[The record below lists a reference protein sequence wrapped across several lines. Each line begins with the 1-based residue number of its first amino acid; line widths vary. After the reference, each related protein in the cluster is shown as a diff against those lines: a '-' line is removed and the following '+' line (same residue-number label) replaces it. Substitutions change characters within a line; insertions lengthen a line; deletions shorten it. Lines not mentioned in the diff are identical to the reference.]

1 MKTRHLVL
9 AVALLAS
16 AGLAA
21 FGDKEP
27 EGAVVVESVERRA
40 PPPTTAASVQ
50 PLAPQAQ
57 GAGAVMRLIP
67 RSELIGQAGD
77 DGSVFGTHSWNP
89 PPPEPPPAGPP
100 PPPPPPTAP
109 PIPFTFIG
117 KALGD
122 GRWEVFVAQG
132 ERVHAVHAGD
142 VVDGAWRVDTVAP
155 PVMTLTYLPLGQQ
168 QQLNIG
174 ANE

>member
-1 MKTRHLVL
+1 MKGRHVVL
-9 AVALLAS
+9 GLALLVA

-27 EGAVVVESVERRA
+27 EGAVVESVERVERPSPAPTVVPAQPAAARA
-40 PPPTTAASVQ
+40 EGGTE
-50 PLAPQAQ
+50 
-57 GAGAVMRLIP
+57 VMRLIP
-67 RSELIGQAGD
+67 RDQLIGQDGD
-77 DGSVFGTHSWNP
+77 GNGSVFGTHSWNP
-89 PPPEPPPAGPP
+89 PPPAPPPSAEAPP
-100 PPPPPPTAP
+100 PSAP

-122 GRWEVFVAQG
+122 GRWEVYVAQG
-132 ERVHAVHAGD
+132 EHVQSVRAGD
-142 VVDGAWRVDTVAP
+142 TVAGAWRIDAVAP

-168 QQLNIG
+168 QQMNIG